1 MYNMRPSEQMSFL
14 LNRLS
19 GRARAACRE
28 CRLSG
33 VSLVGSAGLCECRL
47 MADCH
52 MPTKELFGMSEFV
65 VKAKWYPKIVIL
77 LSEKITFFKFRITS
91 TFTF

>member
-1 MYNMRPSEQMSFL
+1 MHNMRPSEQMSFL

-28 CRLSG
+28 CR
-33 VSLVGSAGLCECRL
+33 LCECRL

-65 VKAKWYPKIVIL
+65 VKAKWYPKIVVL

>member
-1 MYNMRPSEQMSFL
+1 MHNMRPSEQMSFL

-19 GRARAACRE
+19 GRARAACR
-28 CRLSG
+28 
-33 VSLVGSAGLCECRL
+33 ECRL

-65 VKAKWYPKIVIL
+65 VKAKWYPKIVVL

>member
-19 GRARAACRE
+19 GRAHAACRE
-28 CRLSG
+28 CR
-33 VSLVGSAGLCECRL
+33 LCECRL

-65 VKAKWYPKIVIL
+65 VKAKWYPKIVVKDKRYPKIVVL